1 MDDLS
6 CLSFHKPSGLS
17 HYYPTC
23 WSKLIAFMSGGV
35 SGWSTGS
42 GHVTACSKHVAP
54 GGPQTWFRMQHST
67 HAQNQWRALCFSY
80 HFDARL
86 KTQHIFQQDFFNK
99 LFYMQTNCLFRQ
111 EFDFTMMV
119 FFFCSL
125 WVALSIWFTVSEP
138 SWLMTVMTIKT
149 YIHQCVSVS
158 LQKPSVIQYFLWPL
172 LLHPSSFGTWM

>member
-1 MDDLS
+1 MTKLFFSPFLFLPCFALLVRMDDLS

-111 EFDFTMMV
+111 EFDFTMM
-119 FFFCSL
+119 FFCFVFL
-125 WVALSIWFTVSEP
+125 TLSSTVYMLHCK
-138 SWLMTVMTIKT
+138 WTIMTHDC
-149 YIHQCVSVS
+149 YDH
-158 LQKPSVIQYFLWPL
+158 
-172 LLHPSSFGTWM
+172 

>member
-1 MDDLS
+1 MLCLACTDGWPLLFVLPQAQWSLPLLS
-6 CLSFHKPSGLS
+6 YMLVEAYRVHV
-17 HYYPTC
+17 
-23 WSKLIAFMSGGV
+23 WGV

-86 KTQHIFQQDFFNK
+86 KTQHIFQQDFFNR

-111 EFDFTMMV
+111 EFDFTMM
-119 FFFCSL
+119 FFCFVFL
-125 WVALSIWFTVSEP
+125 TLSSTVYMLHCK
-138 SWLMTVMTIKT
+138 WTIMTHDC
-149 YIHQCVSVS
+149 YDR
-158 LQKPSVIQYFLWPL
+158 
-172 LLHPSSFGTWM
+172 